1 MIRIKKILNPLN
13 ALALGNSFE
22 DEYSF
27 YKYKQEDFFDIKTEQ
42 ENLLI
47 LIMSY
52 RFNLI
57 DISYCLDINPNN
69 KELLEYY
76 NTVKKDYYNLLNF
89 YEEKYNSLS
98 NIPLKNLSRYCYLDK
113 PWVGD
118 K

>member
-1 MIRIKKILNPLN
+1 MIKIKEILNPIN
-13 ALALGNSFE
+13 ALALGNSFK

-27 YKYKQEDFFDIKTEQ
+27 YKYKNEDFTDIKTEK

-57 DISYCLDINPNN
+57 DLSYCLDINPND
-69 KELLEYY
+69 KELLSYY
-76 NTVKKDYYNLLNF
+76 NNVKKDYYNLLNY
-89 YEEKYNSLS
+89 YEDKYNALS
-98 NIPLKNLSRYCYLDK
+98 NIPLKNFDEYSYLKK

-118 K
+118 N

>member
-1 MIRIKKILNPLN
+1 MIKIKEILNPIN
-13 ALALGNSFE
+13 ALALGNSFK

-27 YKYKQEDFFDIKTEQ
+27 YKYKQEDFANIKTEK

-57 DISYCLDINPNN
+57 DMSYLLDINPDNL
-69 KELLEYY
+69 ELLNYF
-76 NTVKKDYYNLLNF
+76 NKVKKDYYNLLSY
-89 YEEKYNSLS
+89 YEDKYNALS
-98 NIPLKNLSRYCYLDK
+98 NTAFKDFDKYCYLAK